1 MDIVFEVVG
10 NVHVDDQL
18 NGRHVQPAR
27 RNARGD
33 ENVRGAVP
41 KLVQH
46 VLDVVLLGQ
55 QLVPACALSIEIPVG
70 VVGDVDGR
78 ERIARR
84 SVFDRELIFIRELV
98 NGVDLQISRVALFS
112 VRTLSLQMN
121 SARCHLFS
129 FPHFN
134 VERIF
139 NSSVQVVVASVGM

>member
-1 MDIVFEVVG
+1 MLW
-10 NVHVDDQL
+10 QL
-18 NGRHVQPAR
+18 HYFSR
-27 RNARGD
+27 RNGVFVSNGVEFGVYFD
-33 ENVRGAVP
+33 Y
-41 KLVQH
+41 LS
-46 VLDVVLLGQ
+46 Q

-98 NGVDLQISRVALFS
+98 NGVDLQIPRVALFS
-112 VRTLSLQMN
+112 VRTMSLQMN